1 MLRMFRVT
9 KSIGSVRY
17 NMIGLFRA
25 RIYLAIVFIL
35 TILLIGVLGYRYISD
50 FGWLD
55 ALYMTI
61 ITVTTVGF
69 MEVRP
74 LDDQSKIFTL
84 ILIITSVFIFAYAI
98 SVITEY
104 IVSKNS
110 LQLLKN
116 KKVKSKINNLIG
128 HTIVCG
134 YGRNGMQASVR
145 LKTYKRPFVV
155 IERSRE
161 VIEKY
166 ENEILFVEG
175 DANEDSVLLHAG
187 VQRASNL
194 IVTLPDDAA
203 NLFVVL
209 SARQLNKELFIISRA
224 SQMGSQKKLELAGA
238 DKVIMPDKIGG
249 DHMAS
254 LVVLPDLITFMDKLS
269 VEGEH
274 TTNLEEVAIEDFG
287 GQDACNSLRDLDL
300 RRKTGCTI
308 IGYISPDGEYIINPE
323 ADLPLQP
330 RSKVIVLG
338 RPEQIQKLN
347 EMFHIG

>member
-1 MLRMFRVT
+1 
-9 KSIGSVRY
+9 
-17 NMIGLFRA
+17 MIKLFRSK
-25 RIYLAIVFIL
+25 IYLAVGFLLSIL
-35 TILLIGVLGYRYISD
+35 VIGVLGYRYISD

-74 LDDQSKIFTL
+74 LDDDSKIFTV

-104 IVSKNS
+104 ILSRNS
-110 LQLLKN
+110 LEILKN
-116 KKVKSKINNLIG
+116 KKVKRKINTLKD

-134 YGRNGMQASVR
+134 YGRNGMQAVER
-145 LKTYKRPFVV
+145 LVAYKRPVVV
-155 IERSRE
+155 IERDHD
-161 VIEKY
+161 VIERY
-166 ENEILFVEG
+166 EKQVLFVEG
-175 DANEDSVLLHAG
+175 DANEDEVLLRAG
-187 VQRASNL
+187 VNNAANL

-209 SARQLNKELFIISRA
+209 TARQLNQNLFIISRA
-224 SQMGSQKKLELAGA
+224 SQVTSQKKLELAGA

-254 LVVLPDLITFMDKLS
+254 LVVIPDLITFMDKLS

-274 TTNLEEVAIEDFG
+274 TTNLEEVAIEDFAD
-287 GQDACNSLRDLDL
+287 QVECNSLRDLDL

-308 IGYISPDGEYIINPE
+308 IGYIAPDGNYIINPE

-330 RSKVIVLG
+330 KSKVIVLG

>member
-1 MLRMFRVT
+1 ML
-9 KSIGSVRY
+9 K
-17 NMIGLFRA
+17 LFRSK
-25 RIYLAIVFIL
+25 IYLAIGFLLSIL
-35 TILLIGVLGYRYISD
+35 VIGVLGYRYISD

-74 LDDQSKIFTL
+74 LDDDSKIFTV

-104 IVSKNS
+104 ILSRNS
-110 LQLLKN
+110 LQILKN
-116 KKVKSKINNLIG
+116 KKVKRRINNLKD

-134 YGRNGMQASVR
+134 YGRNGMQAVER
-145 LKTYKRPFVV
+145 LVAYKRPVVV
-155 IERSRE
+155 IERDHDL
-161 VIEKY
+161 IEKY
-166 ENEILFVEG
+166 EKGVLFVEG
-175 DANEDSVLLHAG
+175 DANEDEVLLRAG
-187 VQRASNL
+187 VNNAANL

-209 SARQLNKELFIISRA
+209 TARQLNQKLFIISRA
-224 SQMGSQKKLELAGA
+224 SQVTSQKKLELAGA

-254 LVVLPDLITFMDKLS
+254 LVVIPDLITFMDKLS

-274 TTNLEEVAIEDFG
+274 TTNLEEVAIEDFAD
-287 GQDACNSLRDLDL
+287 QVECNSLRDLDL

-308 IGYISPDGEYIINPE
+308 IGYIAPDGNYIINPE

-330 RSKVIVLG
+330 KSKVIVLG